1 MTDNSPYKNK
11 NYVKNPTPSYVWMI
25 TKWICLLPTAS
36 FIEAFLFELK
46 GGESML
52 IQDKRTVA
60 NVIQSKGYWTGFLM
74 VNMVNSTQCNGLWC
88 YGRRVTIPSL
98 EELEEVVKKYV
109 TDINGNGLR
118 KQVHFYQL
126 QNNRLVNERRVR
138 SV

>member
-1 MTDNSPYKNK
+1 
-11 NYVKNPTPSYVWMI
+11 
-25 TKWICLLPTAS
+25 
-36 FIEAFLFELK
+36 
-46 GGESML
+46 ML
-52 IQDKRTVA
+52 SQDKRAVA
-60 NVIQSKGYWTGFLM
+60 NVIQFKGYWTGFLM
-74 VNMVNSTQCNGLWC
+74 VSMVNSTQCNGLWC
-88 YGRRVTIPSL
+88 CGRRVTIPSLEEL